1 MGILN
6 YLKSKT
12 IYETEP
18 IYNLNWIANKSQYK
32 KFLKN
37 LLITVVDVGA
47 RAGSA
52 GELKP
57 LEDFISYIGF
67 DADKDEVERLNNLKT
82 QYHKSKFI
90 PCFVSSKKESINFNL
105 HHDGGNSSVYLY
117 SDEFLKWFKTE
128 PKDYIKEKITL
139 EADSLDNSINDD
151 VDFIK
156 LDTQGNEFY
165 ILKGAKKTL
174 EKTLMLE
181 IEVEFFEM
189 YKDQKMAHD
198 VMKVM
203 FDNGFDLLFLN
214 RVQNSS
220 KYFNGESRGQLIFG
234 DMLFGISR
242 EKALMLNVKKQLK
255 YCVLLINYGLIDFAY
270 DIYLNSDD
278 LKKES
283 PELGKY
289 FMSINK
295 KSLLTKFINTTLD
308 KIIFTLLNLR
318 KTNGLRSDSDRS
330 WPTR

>member
-1 MGILN
+1 MRLLN

-18 IYNLNWIANKSQYK
+18 IYNLNWIANKSLYK

-37 LLITVVDVGA
+37 NLITVVDVGA

-67 DADKDEVERLNNLKT
+67 DADKKEVERLNSLKT
-82 QYHKSKFI
+82 QYNNSKFI

-105 HHDGGNSSVYLY
+105 HHDAGNSSVFSY
-117 SDEFLKWFKTE
+117 SDEFLKWFKTDS
-128 PKDYIKEKITL
+128 KDYVKEKITL

-165 ILKGAKKTL
+165 ILQGATKTL
-174 EKTLMLE
+174 EETLMLE

-203 FDNGFDLLFLN
+203 FENGFDLLFLN
-214 RVQNSS
+214 RVHNSS
-220 KYFNGESRGQLIFG
+220 KYFKGQSRGQLTFG

-242 EKALMLNVKKQLK
+242 EKALMLNVSKQLK

-270 DIYLNSDD
+270 DIYSNSAD
-278 LKKES
+278 LEKES

-289 FMSINK
+289 FKSINK
-295 KSLLTKFINTTLD
+295 KSLLTKVVNTTLD

-318 KTNGLRSDSDRS
+318 KTNALRSDSDRS
-330 WPTR
+330 WPIR